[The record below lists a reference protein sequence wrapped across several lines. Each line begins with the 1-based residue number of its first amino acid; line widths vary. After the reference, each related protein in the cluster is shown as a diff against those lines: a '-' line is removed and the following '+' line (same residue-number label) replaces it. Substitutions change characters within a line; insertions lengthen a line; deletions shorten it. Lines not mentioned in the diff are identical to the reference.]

1 MLQHISVFALAT
13 LAALLP
19 GWGASAQE
27 AASVA
32 AAPAPVEAKSG
43 ATAVV
48 NRLHDALIGVM
59 RDAAKLGYR
68 GRYDRLA
75 PVLQECFDLPF
86 MAEKSVGRY
95 WDDASPEE
103 QKSLVDT
110 FGRYT
115 IANYAGRFDSYSGQ
129 SFESLAEEPSTHGTV
144 LVRTRLMGPSTEE
157 VHLDYRLR
165 FEGASWRIIDVY
177 FNGTVSELA
186 LRRSEYSSLIKRE
199 GFKALLAALDK
210 RIADLAAAAP
220 PAGSAS

>member
-1 MLQHISVFALAT
+1 
-13 LAALLP
+13 
-19 GWGASAQE
+19 
-27 AASVA
+27 VA

-48 NRLHDALIGVM
+48 DRLHDALIGVM
-59 RDAAKLGYR
+59 RDAKKLGYA

-75 PVLQECFDLPF
+75 PVMRDCFDLPF
-86 MAEKSVGRY
+86 MAEKSVGRF
-95 WDDASPEE
+95 WDTATPED
-103 QKSLVDT
+103 QKTLVDT
-110 FGRYT
+110 FSRYT

-144 LVRTRLMGPSTEE
+144 LVRTRLVGPTTEE

-165 FEGASWRIIDVY
+165 FEDGGWRIIDVY

-186 LRRSEYSSLIKRE
+186 LRRSEYSSMIRRE

-220 PAGSAS
+220 AGSAS